1 MTWRAC
7 LAALAGAYSEATL
20 RGYGSDFLHFE
31 RWCAGVGTTA
41 LPAAPETVAAY
52 LEENAALAIATLQ
65 RRLNAIRRIHKLMR
79 LCDPTTDE
87 TVWLALRR
95 LKRAHH
101 ARPAQALGLTAEL
114 TSRLIA
120 ATGDDL
126 TGLRDRAMIAI
137 GFDTLCRRSELV
149 GLRLEDLE
157 IGHDG
162 RAAILV
168 RRSKADPFGSGRLA
182 AVSSAGLRRLLAWLD
197 AAGIEAGPLFRRVRD
212 TRVGTEALAPLTV
225 SRVLKSAARRAG
237 FSPDEVR
244 QVSGHSLRVG
254 GAQTLAAR
262 KIDMLTIMR
271 AGGWK
276 SINVVA
282 RYTEHA
288 GLDIWQ

>member
-1 MTWRAC
+1 MTWRAS
-7 LAALAGAYSEATL
+7 LAVLAGAYSEATL
-20 RGYGSDFLHFE
+20 RGYRSDFCHFE
-31 RWCAGVGTTA
+31 RWCAGAGAAA
-41 LPAAPETVAAY
+41 LPASPQSVAAY
-52 LEENAALAIATLQ
+52 LAANAGLAIATLQ
-65 RRLNAIRRIHKLMR
+65 RRLNAIRRIHRLMR
-79 LCDPTTDE
+79 LVDPTTDE
-87 TVWLALRR
+87 AVWLALRR

-114 TSRLIA
+114 TARLMV

-149 GLRLEDLE
+149 ALRLDDLE
-157 IGHDG
+157 IGLDG
-162 RAAILV
+162 RATILV

-182 AVSSAGLRRLLAWLD
+182 AISSAGLRRLSAWLE
-197 AAGIEAGPLFRRVRD
+197 AGKIETGPLFRSVRD
-212 TRVGTEALAPLTV
+212 NRVGTGALAPLTV
-225 SRVLKSAARRAG
+225 TRVLKAAALRAG
-237 FSPDEVR
+237 FTREETS

-254 GAQTLAAR
+254 GAQTLAKR
-262 KIDMLTIMR
+262 GFDMLTIMR

-276 SINVVA
+276 SVNVVA